1 MARRV
6 PDAYLPW
13 NYVAS
18 IGSTIS
24 ILSTLTFL
32 IMLYSSIT
40 KPSPITSMI
49 PSLLPFLQL
58 NSHDYTPSLNS
69 LEWLEYSPFSYHT
82 FQEIP
87 LTFKS

>member
-40 KPSPITSMI
+40 KT
-49 PSLLPFLQL
+49 
-58 NSHDYTPSLNS
+58 
-69 LEWLEYSPFSYHT
+69 
-82 FQEIP
+82 
-87 LTFKS
+87 